1 MGLFSWMQTEKQS
14 IETSRKDFPVL
25 FQFVNGKPLVY
36 LDNAAT
42 SLTPNQV
49 VNAITDYYKK
59 YNANVHRGIHQLSE
73 KATKE
78 YESARKKVAEFID
91 ADFNE
96 IIFTKGT
103 TEAINLLAYS
113 LTKHL
118 RRGDEIVISQME
130 HHSNLIPWRELADER
145 GLVLKYIKVKAD
157 GSLDMDNARECITEK
172 TKIVSIVH
180 ISNVLGTVNDIKT
193 LTQLAHSKNA
203 ILIVDGAQAAPH
215 MTISV
220 TELDCDFYAFSGHK
234 MLGPTGIGI
243 LYGKK
248 KLLEQM
254 SPFMYG
260 GDMIKEVTFYRSK
273 WNDVP
278 WKFEAGTPNIAGA
291 IGLGAAVDYIKHIGM
306 ANIESHTKEL
316 MKYAFEKL
324 EEVEGIEIY
333 GQKQPNTS
341 GIIPFNIKGIHAHD
355 VLTILDSNGV
365 AIRGGQLCAMP
376 LVTEILSQPAICRL
390 SLHLYNT
397 KQDIDRLVLAIKK
410 VKEVFS

>member
-1 MGLFSWMQTEKQS
+1 MGLFNWMQTEKPGL
-14 IETSRKDFPVL
+14 ENARKDFPAL
-25 FQFVNGKPLVY
+25 FQLVHGKPLVY

-49 VNAITDYYKK
+49 VNAMDEYYKK

-78 YESARKKVAEFID
+78 YEQSRKKIAEFID

-96 IIFTKGT
+96 VIFTKGT
-103 TEAINLLAYS
+103 TESLNLLAYS
-113 LTKHL
+113 LTKHY

-157 GSLDMDNARECITEK
+157 GSLDMDHARECITEK
-172 TKIVSIVH
+172 TKIVSIAHV
-180 ISNVLGTVNDIKT
+180 SNVLGTVNDIKT
-193 LTQLAHSKNA
+193 LAQIAHSKNA
-203 ILIVDGAQAAPH
+203 VLVVDGAQAAPH
-215 MTISV
+215 MTVSV

-248 KLLEQM
+248 ELLEQM

-260 GDMIKEVTFYRSK
+260 GDMIKEVTFYRST

-291 IGLGAAVDYIKHIGM
+291 IGLGAAVDYINKLGM
-306 ANIESHTKEL
+306 DNIEVHIKEL
-316 MKYAFEKL
+316 MNYAFEKL
-324 EEVEGIEIY
+324 SEIEGLEIY
-333 GQKQPNTS
+333 GQKQPNIS
-341 GIIPFNIKGIHAHD
+341 GVVPFNIKGIHPHD
-355 VLTILDSNGV
+355 VLSILDSEGV
-365 AIRGGQLCAMP
+365 AIRGGHLCAMP
-376 LVTEILSQPAICRL
+376 LVTEVLGQAAVCRA
-390 SLHLYNT
+390 SLHLHNT

-410 VKEVFS
+410 VKDVFS